1 MNQENK
7 LEILGEG
14 KQIKEYILK
23 LHNIKLND
31 KKK

>member
-1 MNQENK
+1 MNLENK
-7 LEILGEG
+7 IEIVGEG

-23 LHNIKLND
+23 LHGVKLND